1 MIWYNT
7 FNLNGTVIHMSINN
21 FRPSRTAG
29 YKSANIKKNSYNMKK
44 VLRAYSIFFMDI
56 YFIALA
62 RVWGST
68 LDHEA
73 QSLVSRLIWAFI
85 TNQHKFGYQS
95 RGVISTFF
103 LFFNATVLLKNWK
116 KQHFICS
123 NLTLFIVPFFLV
135 SLFSLFFL
143 FFLFFFHFFIFL
155 GGDGS
160 PAPPPPPEWR
170 LCTGAA
176 RLCARAGFSDIKA
189 GSLSVRIYPD
199 RAGYYTAGPGT
210 DIMHNLKTK

>member
-29 YKSANIKKNSYNMKK
+29 YKSANIKKNSYNTKK

-135 SLFSLFFL
+135 SLFFSFLSLFSV
-143 FFLFFFHFFIFL
+143 FFHFFLFL
-155 GGDGS
+155 GGDGPPQMTTLYRSSKAVRSGRVFWHKSRLAIS
-160 PAPPPPPEWR
+160 PDLSRPGR
-170 LCTGAA
+170 ILYS
-176 RLCARAGFSDIKA
+176 RAGD
-189 GSLSVRIYPD
+189 
-199 RAGYYTAGPGT
+199 GYYA
-210 DIMHNLKTK
+210 

>member
-1 MIWYNT
+1 M
-7 FNLNGTVIHMSINN
+7 
-21 FRPSRTAG
+21 
-29 YKSANIKKNSYNMKK
+29 
-44 VLRAYSIFFMDI
+44 RAYSIFFMDI

-73 QSLVSRLIWAFI
+73 QSLSQDWSEPSSLTSINLGTRAGASCQHFFI
-85 TNQHKFGYQS
+85 
-95 RGVISTFF
+95 
-103 LFFNATVLLKNWK
+103 FFNATVLLKNWK

-123 NLTLFIVPFFLV
+123 NLTLFIVPDLR
-135 SLFSLFFL
+135 SCFSFFL
-143 FFLFFFHFFIFL
+143 FSFSFFCFFFIFSFFL
-155 GGDGS
+155 GATA
-160 PAPPPPPEWR
+160 PQPPPKWR

-176 RLCARAGFSDIKA
+176 RLCAQAGFSDIKA